1 MTIEDTLDKL
11 AKDLANRFAV
21 KFKNELITALEKDG
35 IKIDDVKTTKTKSKS
50 NSTST
55 SYSSSGSCGS
65 SFSGGCDSPKTY
77 RYSYSGGCGSSTI
90 SRGGC

>member
-21 KFKNELITALEKDG
+21 KFKNELIAALEKDG
-35 IKIDDVKTTKTKSKS
+35 IKIEDVKTSKTKAKS
-50 NSTST
+50 TT
-55 SYSSSGSCGS
+55 PSYSSSGGCGT

-77 RYSYSGGCGSSTI
+77 RYSYSGGCGSSTV